1 MQAEA
6 ETIRKMS
13 ETLESANFT
22 RDQSDAFIQS
32 MALAM
37 KTFAVTP
44 QVLDDRLDNLSGELR
59 REWKQDLA
67 GVSNLL
73 QEHKNESNRRFDS
86 LTKSL
91 DEHKKDS
98 NRNFDSLDARLG
110 EHKNETNQR
119 LDEIPK
125 LRDSIDELKNSM
137 HELQRSVMN
146 YFLGFT
152 LVILAG
158 LLGALG
164 FLLAS

>member
-6 ETIRKMS
+6 ETIHKMA

-32 MALAM
+32 VALAM

-44 QVLDDRLDNLSGELR
+44 KVLDNRLDDLSRELR

-67 GVSNLL
+67 GISNLL
-73 QEHKNESNRRFDS
+73 KEHKNDSNRRFDG
-86 LTKSL
+86 
-91 DEHKKDS
+91 
-98 NRNFDSLDARLG
+98 LDARLG
-110 EHKNETNQR
+110 EHKNDSNQRFNNLDKR

-125 LRDSIDELKNSM
+125 LRDSIDELKNTT
-137 HELQRSVMN
+137 HDLQRSLLQ

-158 LLGALG
+158 LLAALG
-164 FLLAS
+164 LLLAT

>member
-6 ETIRKMS
+6 ETIHKMA

-32 MALAM
+32 VALAM

-44 QVLDDRLDNLSGELR
+44 KVLDNRLDNLSRELR

-73 QEHKNESNRRFDS
+73 KEHKDDSNRRFDG
-86 LTKSL
+86 
-91 DEHKKDS
+91 
-98 NRNFDSLDARLG
+98 LDARLG
-110 EHKNETNQR
+110 EYKDDTNRRLDENKKDSNQRFNNLDKR

-125 LRDSIDELKNSM
+125 LRDSIDELKNTT
-137 HELQRSVMN
+137 HELQRSLLQ
-146 YFLGFT
+146 YLLGFT

-158 LLGALG
+158 LFGALG
-164 FLLAS
+164 FLLTS

>member
-6 ETIRKMS
+6 ETIHKMA

-32 MALAM
+32 VALAM

-44 QVLDDRLDNLSGELR
+44 EVLDDRLGKLR
-59 REWKQDLA
+59 REWKQDFK
-67 GVSNLL
+67 
-73 QEHKNESNRRFDS
+73 EHKEDSNRRFDG
-86 LTKSL
+86 
-91 DEHKKDS
+91 
-98 NRNFDSLDARLG
+98 LDARLG
-110 EHKNETNQR
+110 EYKDDTNRRLDENKKDSNQRFNNLDKR

-125 LRDSIDELKNSM
+125 LRDSIDELKNTT
-137 HELQRSVMN
+137 HELQRSLLQ
-146 YFLGFT
+146 YLLGFT

-164 FLLAS
+164 FLLTS

>member
-6 ETIRKMS
+6 ETIHKMA

-32 MALAM
+32 VALAM

-44 QVLDDRLDNLSGELR
+44 EILDDRLDNLSRELR
-59 REWKQDLA
+59 REWKQDFK
-67 GVSNLL
+67 
-73 QEHKNESNRRFDS
+73 EHKEDSNRRFDG
-86 LTKSL
+86 
-91 DEHKKDS
+91 
-98 NRNFDSLDARLG
+98 LDARLG
-110 EHKNETNQR
+110 EYKDDTNRRLDENKKDSNQRFNNLDKR

-125 LRDSIDELKNSM
+125 LRDSIDELKNTT
-137 HELQRSVMN
+137 HDLQRSLLQ
-146 YFLGFT
+146 YLLGFT

-164 FLLAS
+164 FLLTS

>member
-6 ETIRKMS
+6 ETIQKTS

-44 QVLDDRLDNLSGELR
+44 EFLDDRLGKLR
-59 REWKQDLA
+59 REWKQDLK
-67 GVSNLL
+67 
-73 QEHKNESNRRFDS
+73 EHKEDSNRRFDG
-86 LTKSL
+86 
-91 DEHKKDS
+91 
-98 NRNFDSLDARLG
+98 LDARLG
-110 EHKNETNQR
+110 GHKNDSNQRFNNLDKR

-137 HELQRSVMN
+137 HEFQRSLLQ

>member
-6 ETIRKMS
+6 ETIHKMA

-32 MALAM
+32 VALAM

-44 QVLDDRLDNLSGELR
+44 EVLDDRLGKLR
-59 REWKQDLA
+59 REWKQDFK
-67 GVSNLL
+67 
-73 QEHKNESNRRFDS
+73 EHKEDSNRRFDG
-86 LTKSL
+86 
-91 DEHKKDS
+91 
-98 NRNFDSLDARLG
+98 LDARLG
-110 EHKNETNQR
+110 EHKNDSNQRFNNLDKR

-125 LRDSIDELKNSM
+125 LRDSIDELKNTT
-137 HELQRSVMN
+137 HELQRSLLQ
-146 YFLGFT
+146 YLLGFT

-164 FLLAS
+164 FLLTS